1 MAVEYLSLGDYL
13 VIASATLGIPA
24 EELARYANLGLVDS
38 ALHAPAAG
46 TGDIDFYPDLAT
58 KAAVLCSRLVR
69 NHPLPDGN
77 KRVAYECLRTFLDL
91 NGQDLR
97 RDVKDEPDEDNLVQL
112 IFDLAGSAISEKAFE
127 TWLRDRIVPA
137 RPQTNLGDTDG

>member
-1 MAVEYLSLGDYL
+1 MRVQYLELGDYL
-13 VIASATLGIPA
+13 VIAEATLGIPA

-46 TGDIDFYPDLAT
+46 TGDIDFYPNIET

-77 KRVAYECLRTFLDL
+77 KRVAYACLRTFLDE
-91 NGQDLR
+91 NGHDLD
-97 RDVKDEPDEDNLVQL
+97 RDPSDEADEDSIVHL
-112 IFDLAGSAISEKAFE
+112 IFDLAANLVSEQQFE
-127 TWLRDRIVPA
+127 EWLRRRIVR
-137 RPQTNLGDTDG
+137 RPDA